1 MTEPS
6 EYLRNRA
13 NALYIAAQELDDRIG
28 RMADARDL
36 LNKLADEMAEQA
48 SVATE
53 KEKPSAE

>member
-13 NALYIAAQELDDRIG
+13 NALYIAAQELDDRIE

-36 LNKLADEMAEQA
+36 LNKLADELAEQA
-48 SVATE
+48 SAATE
-53 KEKPSAE
+53 RKNPSAK